1 MKSPWKLITGL
12 VSRRQT
18 PDTDENSAEPAAE
31 AKELEAPQTPADPPP
46 SSLAES
52 SELDSH
58 SHDKSTTAVEP
69 TPQGSDDGTQLSDA
83 ESAPAKRRSR
93 GEPARHFDTPDA
105 ETKLT
110 AAAIAS
116 AQEPRLKL
124 SRKVRTINK
133 LRVKSSSETDR
144 AVQTPPLEDP
154 FIGEVTGLDEDIK
167 QLRNQLAQ
175 KLKLQNDQLKKM
187 LERFDVS

>member
-1 MKSPWKLITGL
+1 M
-12 VSRRQT
+12 
-18 PDTDENSAEPAAE
+18 
-31 AKELEAPQTPADPPP
+31 EAPQTPADPRP

-52 SELDSH
+52 SELHSH
-58 SHDKSTTAVEP
+58 SHDKSSTEVEP
-69 TPQGSDDGTQLSDA
+69 TPQGSDDGTELSDA

-105 ETKLT
+105 ETELT

-124 SRKVRTINK
+124 SPKVRTINK

-144 AVQTPPLEDP
+144 AVQTPPLDP